1 VDERIRDLER
11 RAAADPSDDE
21 ARLALAV
28 SLVRSGAVEKAS
40 EAVDPASAA
49 GYRLLV
55 ERAARE
61 PLLLP
66 LLDRAPEW
74 RSSGGDAGCTRWS
87 KAAPVTTPRTLWRRR
102 IEGVHGALGV
112 AVDRGV
118 AYAVTIGPAGI
129 ELLAISVLTGTTLWR
144 FGLGNGP
151 VAAPLARAGRIYVSS
166 MDGSRVTSHALSA
179 RSETLWRRSWSM
191 DTAAI
196 PGSVNATPQFM
207 VLPLAT
213 TWRGS
218 SRLPDG
224 RHRAFVQWADL
235 RDGSLL
241 APLPCEQVFAEAVVQ
256 GEECLHAENF
266 VTGPGAVVREGPPTR
281 SHGLSTECA
290 LDGAPQFLALAH
302 ERLAMAVG
310 GTLRVRSENEWSS
323 IGGNITSLAID
334 DRRVLVGRGAE
345 FSVRDARTGATTSSW
360 STHESP
366 LPYRP
371 RGVAH
376 APPAPRSAV
385 CAGDLCYT
393 ATPLSPSLSAFDVRT
408 GQPVW
413 RHEIDGILIPEEG
426 PRFTWPV
433 AEVGPPDRGPLYL
446 APLPGLIFGIT
457 LSGYAFLVG

>member
-61 PLLLP
+61 PSLLP

-74 RSSGGDAGCTRWS
+74 RSSGGDAGCSRWS
-87 KAAPVTTPRTLWRRR
+87 KAAPVTRPRTIWRRR
-102 IEGVHGALGV
+102 IEGVHAALGV

-118 AYAVTIGPAGI
+118 AYVVTRGPRGNELVALAVLGG
-129 ELLAISVLTGTTLWR
+129 ETLWR
-144 FGLGNGP
+144 HDLAPGP
-151 VAAPLARAGRIYVSS
+151 PAAPLAREGRVYASAI
-166 MDGSRVTSHALSA
+166 GSVTIVIDVLTAQGDRVWHESLPV
-179 RSETLWRRSWSM
+179 E
-191 DTAAI
+191 DAAI
-196 PGSVNATPQFM
+196 PGAINATADSL
-207 VLPLAT
+207 VLPLTT

-218 SRLPDG
+218 SRVPDG
-224 RHRAFVQWADL
+224 RLRACVLWFDL
-235 RDGSLL
+235 RRG
-241 APLPCEQVFAEAVVQ
+241 APRGPAPWEQVFAETAVL
-256 GEECLHAENF
+256 GEDWFYATDF
-266 VTGPGAVVREGPPTR
+266 VTGPGTVIREGPGMRPDRLATVC
-281 SHGLSTECA
+281 TI
-290 LDGAPQFLALAH
+290 DGAPQFLALAQG
-302 ERLAMAVG
+302 RLAMAVA
-310 GTLRVRSENEWSS
+310 GTLRVRAADEWSS
-323 IGGNITSLAID
+323 IGGNITSLALD
-334 DRRVLVGRGAE
+334 ERRVLVGRGAE
-345 FSVRDARTGATTSSW
+345 FSVRDARTGETLSSW

-393 ATPLSPSLSAFDVRT
+393 ASPLSPSLSAFDVRT

-426 PRFTWPV
+426 PRYTWPV